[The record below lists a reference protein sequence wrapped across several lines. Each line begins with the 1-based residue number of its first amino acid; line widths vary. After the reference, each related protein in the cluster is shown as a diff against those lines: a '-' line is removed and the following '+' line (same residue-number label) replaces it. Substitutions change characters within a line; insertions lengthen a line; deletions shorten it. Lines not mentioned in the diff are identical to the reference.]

1 MYNSIKDLPPKK
13 EDVSEIQKLTER
25 ISLIEDE
32 TSEMYKQYQEEK
44 QLYQYLKW
52 QHDKL
57 KADYQQKQNEKYE
70 QQLRI
75 KKRFGKN
82 DKYKL
87 QRACSI

>member
-44 QLYQYLKW
+44 
-52 QHDKL
+52 
-57 KADYQQKQNEKYE
+57 
-70 QQLRI
+70 
-75 KKRFGKN
+75 
-82 DKYKL
+82 
-87 QRACSI
+87 